1 MRCEQDRS
9 GGWTPV
15 ALSSQ
20 AVCHGA
26 ISAWRKESL
35 FLSTTKGLYG
45 PMVAPVGKP
54 GLWWSSQ
61 GPVRR
66 GGNEDEGQ
74 GSRSWGKAAK
84 GPGQEGREGVLLLG
98 MCRRHK
104 ALTCSR

>member
-35 FLSTTKGLYG
+35 FLYYKRALWAHGG
-45 PMVAPVGKP
+45 PSGEARTVVELSGS
-54 GLWWSSQ
+54 GEE
-61 GPVRR
+61 RR
-66 GGNEDEGQ
+66 
-74 GSRSWGKAAK
+74 K
-84 GPGQEGREGVLLLG
+84 
-98 MCRRHK
+98 
-104 ALTCSR
+104 